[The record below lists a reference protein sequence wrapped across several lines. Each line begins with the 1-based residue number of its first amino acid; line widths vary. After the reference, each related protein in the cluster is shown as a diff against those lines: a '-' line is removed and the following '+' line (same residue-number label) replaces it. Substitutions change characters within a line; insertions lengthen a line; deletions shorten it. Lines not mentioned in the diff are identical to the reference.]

1 MDNKKKEKA
10 TEWSAKQGKE
20 IPVWQTPKYIESRNK
35 AVEMIDSKKYGLE
48 NSDFWIL
55 MNETKSGKM
64 AYTGLIISHNGCLKI
79 NDSLASEMK
88 FRPECVRENQSGYK
102 NSLVF
107 TYCCPEQGMFEVGEV
122 NNENCKNA
130 YPYAMAFKRCFDRVV
145 LKNSKLAFSGVYSE
159 AEADEFRGGIVDTE
173 SKQNASQA
181 IVEPLKAT
189 PEQAERL
196 AKCYTGENLAKLLQ
210 ANNITR
216 IEDMPYT
223 KAALICKQLDQMGK

>member
-1 MDNKKKEKA
+1 MDNRFNEKA

-88 FRPECVRENQSGYK
+88 FRPECVRENQLGYK

-189 PEQAERL
+189 PEQVERL
-196 AKCYTGENLAKLLQ
+196 ARVYTGENLAKILQ
-210 ANNITR
+210 TNNISSL
-216 IEDMPYT
+216 EDMT
-223 KAALICKQLDQMGK
+223 RVKATLLCKQLDRLGR

>member
-1 MDNKKKEKA
+1 MDNRFNEKA

-79 NDSLASEMK
+79 NDSLTAPQK
-88 FRPECVRENQSGYK
+88 FKPECISENQAGYK

-107 TYCCPEQGMFEVGEV
+107 TYSCPEQGVYEVGEV
-122 NNENCKNA
+122 NDKNCKND

-181 IVEPLKAT
+181 IVEPQKAT
-189 PEQAERL
+189 PEQVERL
-196 AKCYTGENLAKLLQ
+196 ARVYTGENLAKILQ
-210 ANNITR
+210 TNNISTL
-216 IEDMPYT
+216 EDMT
-223 KAALICKQLDQMGK
+223 RVKATLLCKQLDRLGR

>member
-1 MDNKKKEKA
+1 MDNRFNEKV

-79 NDSLASEMK
+79 NDSLAAEMK
-88 FRPECVRENQSGYK
+88 FRPDCVRENQAGYK

-173 SKQNASQA
+173 SKQNASQT

-189 PEQAERL
+189 PEQVERL
-196 AKCYTGENLAKLLQ
+196 ARVYTGENLAKILQ
-210 ANNITR
+210 ANNISR
-216 IEDMPYT
+216 LEDMT
-223 KAALICKQLDQMGK
+223 RVKATLLCKQLDKLGR

>member
-1 MDNKKKEKA
+1 MDNRFNEKV

-35 AVEMIDSKKYGLE
+35 AVEMIDSKKFGLE

-79 NDSLASEMK
+79 NDSLAAEMK
-88 FRPECVRENQSGYK
+88 FRPDCVRENQAGYK

-159 AEADEFRGGIVDTE
+159 AEADEFRGGIVDSE
-173 SKQNASQA
+173 SKQNASQT

-189 PEQAERL
+189 PEQVERL
-196 AKCYTGENLAKLLQ
+196 ARVYTGENLAKILQ
-210 ANNITR
+210 TNNIASL
-216 IEDMPYT
+216 EDMT
-223 KAALICKQLDQMGK
+223 RVKATLLCKQLDKLGR

>member
-1 MDNKKKEKA
+1 MDNRFNEKA

-122 NNENCKNA
+122 NGENCKNA

-159 AEADEFRGGIVDTE
+159 AEADEFRWGIVDSE
-173 SKQNASQA
+173 NKQNASQA
-181 IVEPLKAT
+181 IVVPLKAT
-189 PEQAERL
+189 PEQVERL
-196 AKCYTGENLAKLLQ
+196 ARVYTGENLAKILQ
-210 ANNITR
+210 TNNISSL
-216 IEDMPYT
+216 EDMT
-223 KAALICKQLDQMGK
+223 RVKATLLCKQLDKLGR

>member
-1 MDNKKKEKA
+1 MDNRFNEKA
-10 TEWSAKQGKE
+10 TEWSTKQGKE

-79 NDSLASEMK
+79 NDSLATEMK
-88 FRPECVRENQSGYK
+88 FRPECVRENQTGYK

-159 AEADEFRGGIVDTE
+159 AEADEFRGGIVDSE
-173 SKQNASQA
+173 NKQNASQA

-189 PEQAERL
+189 PEQVERL

>member
-1 MDNKKKEKA
+1 MDNRFNEKA
-10 TEWSAKQGKE
+10 TEWSTKQGKE

-35 AVEMIDSKKYGLE
+35 AVEMIDSKKFGLE

-79 NDSLASEMK
+79 NDSLAAEMK
-88 FRPECVRENQSGYK
+88 FRPDCVRENQAGYK

-189 PEQAERL
+189 PEQVERL
-196 AKCYTGENLAKLLQ
+196 ARVYTGENLAKILQ
-210 ANNITR
+210 TNNISSL
-216 IEDMPYT
+216 EDMT
-223 KAALICKQLDQMGK
+223 RVKATLLCKQLDKLGR

>member
-1 MDNKKKEKA
+1 MDNRFNEKA
-10 TEWSAKQGKE
+10 TEWSAKQGRE

-79 NDSLASEMK
+79 NDSLAAEMK
-88 FRPECVRENQSGYK
+88 FRPDCVRENQAGYK

-173 SKQNASQA
+173 SKQNASQT

-189 PEQAERL
+189 PEQVERL
-196 AKCYTGENLAKLLQ
+196 ARVYTGENLAKILQ
-210 ANNITR
+210 TNNIASL
-216 IEDMPYT
+216 EDMT
-223 KAALICKQLDQMGK
+223 RVKATLLCKQLDKLGR

>member
-1 MDNKKKEKA
+1 MDNRFNEKV
-10 TEWSAKQGKE
+10 TEWSTKQGKE

-35 AVEMIDSKKYGLE
+35 AVEMIDSNKYGLE

-79 NDSLASEMK
+79 NDSLATEMK
-88 FRPECVRENQSGYK
+88 FRPECVRENQAGYK

-159 AEADEFRGGIVDTE
+159 AEADEFRGGIVDSE
-173 SKQNASQA
+173 SKQNASQT

-189 PEQAERL
+189 PEQVERL
-196 AKCYTGENLAKLLQ
+196 ARVYTGENLAKILQ
-210 ANNITR
+210 TNNISSL
-216 IEDMPYT
+216 EDMT
-223 KAALICKQLDQMGK
+223 RVKATLLCKQLDRLGR

>member
-1 MDNKKKEKA
+1 MDNRFNEKA
-10 TEWSAKQGKE
+10 TEWSTKQGKE

-122 NNENCKNA
+122 NGENCKNA

-159 AEADEFRGGIVDTE
+159 AEADEFRGGIVDSE

-189 PEQAERL
+189 PEQVERL

>member
-1 MDNKKKEKA
+1 MDNRFNEKV
-10 TEWSAKQGKE
+10 TEWSTKQGKE

-79 NDSLASEMK
+79 NDSLATEMK
-88 FRPECVRENQSGYK
+88 FRPECVRENQAGYK

-159 AEADEFRGGIVDTE
+159 AEADEFRGGIVDSE
-173 SKQNASQA
+173 SKQNASQT

-189 PEQAERL
+189 PEQVERL
-196 AKCYTGENLAKLLQ
+196 ARVYTGENLAKILQ
-210 ANNITR
+210 TNNISSL
-216 IEDMPYT
+216 EDMT
-223 KAALICKQLDQMGK
+223 RVKATLLCKQLDRLGR

>member
-1 MDNKKKEKA
+1 MDNRFNEKA

-79 NDSLASEMK
+79 NDSLAAEMK
-88 FRPECVRENQSGYK
+88 FRPECVRENQTGYK

-159 AEADEFRGGIVDTE
+159 AEADEFRGGIVDSE
-173 SKQNASQA
+173 SKQNASQT

-189 PEQAERL
+189 PEQVERL

-210 ANNITR
+210 ANNIAR
-216 IEDMPYT
+216 IEDMPYI

>member
-1 MDNKKKEKA
+1 MDNRFNEKA

-35 AVEMIDSKKYGLE
+35 AIEMIDSKKYGLE

-79 NDSLASEMK
+79 NDSLAAEMK
-88 FRPECVRENQSGYK
+88 FRPECVRENQAGYK

-159 AEADEFRGGIVDTE
+159 AEADEFRGGIVDSE
-173 SKQNASQA
+173 SKQNASQT

-189 PEQAERL
+189 PEQVERL
-196 AKCYTGENLAKLLQ
+196 ARVYTGENLAKILQ
-210 ANNITR
+210 TNNIASL
-216 IEDMPYT
+216 EDMT
-223 KAALICKQLDQMGK
+223 RVKATLLCKQLDKLGR

>member
-1 MDNKKKEKA
+1 MDNRFNEKA
-10 TEWSAKQGKE
+10 TEWSTKQGKE
-20 IPVWQTPKYIESRNK
+20 IPVCQTPKYIESRNK
-35 AVEMIDSKKYGLE
+35 AVEMIDSKKFGLE

-79 NDSLASEMK
+79 NDSLAAELK
-88 FRPECVRENQSGYK
+88 FRPDCVRENQAGYK

-159 AEADEFRGGIVDTE
+159 AEADEFRGGIVDSE
-173 SKQNASQA
+173 SKQSASQA

-189 PEQAERL
+189 PEQVERL
-196 AKCYTGENLAKLLQ
+196 ARVYTGENLAKILQ
-210 ANNITR
+210 TNNIASL
-216 IEDMPYT
+216 EDMT
-223 KAALICKQLDQMGK
+223 RVKATLLCKQLDKLGR

>member
-1 MDNKKKEKA
+1 MDNRFNEKA

-79 NDSLASEMK
+79 NDSLTAPQK
-88 FRPECVRENQSGYK
+88 FKPECISENQAGYK

-159 AEADEFRGGIVDTE
+159 AEADEFRGGIVDSE

-189 PEQAERL
+189 PEQVERL
-196 AKCYTGENLAKLLQ
+196 ARVYTGENLAKILQ
-210 ANNITR
+210 TNNIAR

>member
-1 MDNKKKEKA
+1 MDNRFNEKV

-79 NDSLASEMK
+79 NDSLAAEMK
-88 FRPECVRENQSGYK
+88 FRPDCVRENPAGYK

-159 AEADEFRGGIVDTE
+159 AEADEFRGGIVDSE
-173 SKQNASQA
+173 NKQNASQA

-189 PEQAERL
+189 PEQVERL
-196 AKCYTGENLAKLLQ
+196 ARVYTGENLAKILQ
-210 ANNITR
+210 TNNISSL
-216 IEDMPYT
+216 EDMT
-223 KAALICKQLDQMGK
+223 RVKATLLCKQLDKLGK

>member
-1 MDNKKKEKA
+1 MDNRFNEKS

-122 NNENCKNA
+122 NGENCKNA

-173 SKQNASQA
+173 SKQNASQT
-181 IVEPLKAT
+181 IVAPQRAT
-189 PEQAERL
+189 PDQVERL

>member
-1 MDNKKKEKA
+1 MDNRFNEKA

-79 NDSLASEMK
+79 NDSLATEMK
-88 FRPECVRENQSGYK
+88 FRPECVRENQTGYK

-189 PEQAERL
+189 PEQVERL
-196 AKCYTGENLAKLLQ
+196 ARVYTGENLAKILQ
-210 ANNITR
+210 TNNIAR
-216 IEDMPYT
+216 IEDMPYI
-223 KAALICKQLDQMGK
+223 KAASICKQLDQMGK

>member
-1 MDNKKKEKA
+1 MDNRFNEKA
-10 TEWSAKQGKE
+10 TEWSTKQGKE

-79 NDSLASEMK
+79 NDSLAAEMK
-88 FRPECVRENQSGYK
+88 FRPECVRENQTGYK

-173 SKQNASQA
+173 SKQNASQT
-181 IVEPLKAT
+181 IVAPQRAT
-189 PEQAERL
+189 PAQIERL

-216 IEDMPYT
+216 IEDMPYI

>member
-1 MDNKKKEKA
+1 MDNRFNEKA
-10 TEWSAKQGKE
+10 TEWPTKQGQE
-20 IPVWQTPKYIESRNK
+20 IPAWQTPKYIESRNK
-35 AVEMIDSKKYGLE
+35 AVEMIDSKKFGLE

-79 NDSLASEMK
+79 NDSLAAEMK
-88 FRPECVRENQSGYK
+88 FRPDCVRENQAGYK

-189 PEQAERL
+189 PEQVERL
-196 AKCYTGENLAKLLQ
+196 ARVYTGENLAKILQ
-210 ANNITR
+210 TNNISSL
-216 IEDMPYT
+216 EDMT
-223 KAALICKQLDQMGK
+223 RVKATLLCKQLDKLGR

>member
-1 MDNKKKEKA
+1 MDNRFNEKA
-10 TEWSAKQGKE
+10 TEWSTKQGKE

-79 NDSLASEMK
+79 NDSLAAEMK
-88 FRPECVRENQSGYK
+88 FRPDCVRENQAGYK

-122 NNENCKNA
+122 NNENCKNV

-173 SKQNASQA
+173 SKQNASQT
-181 IVEPLKAT
+181 IVELQKAT
-189 PEQAERL
+189 PEQVERL
-196 AKCYTGENLAKLLQ
+196 ARCYTGENLAKLLQ

-216 IEDMPYT
+216 IDDMPYI

>member
-1 MDNKKKEKA
+1 MDNRFNEKV

-79 NDSLASEMK
+79 NDSLAAEMK
-88 FRPECVRENQSGYK
+88 FRPDCVRENQAGYK

-173 SKQNASQA
+173 SKQNASQT

-189 PEQAERL
+189 PEQVERL
-196 AKCYTGENLAKLLQ
+196 ARVYTGENLAKILQ
-210 ANNITR
+210 TNNISR
-216 IEDMPYT
+216 LEDMT
-223 KAALICKQLDQMGK
+223 RVKATLLCKQLDKLGR

>member
-1 MDNKKKEKA
+1 MDNRFNEKA
-10 TEWSAKQGKE
+10 TEWSTKQGKE

-122 NNENCKNA
+122 NGENCKNA

-159 AEADEFRGGIVDTE
+159 AEADEFRGGIVDSE

-189 PEQAERL
+189 PEQVERL

-223 KAALICKQLDQMGK
+223 KAALICKQLNQMGK

>member
-1 MDNKKKEKA
+1 MDNRFNEKA

-55 MNETKSGKM
+55 MNETKSGEM

-79 NDSLASEMK
+79 NDSLAAEMK
-88 FRPECVRENQSGYK
+88 FRPDCVRENPAGYK

-159 AEADEFRGGIVDTE
+159 AEADEFRGGIVDSE
-173 SKQNASQA
+173 NKQNASQA
-181 IVEPLKAT
+181 IAEPLKAT
-189 PEQAERL
+189 PEQVERL
-196 AKCYTGENLAKLLQ
+196 ARVYTGENLAKILQ
-210 ANNITR
+210 TNNISSL
-216 IEDMPYT
+216 EDMT
-223 KAALICKQLDQMGK
+223 RVKATLLCKQLDKLGR

>member
-1 MDNKKKEKA
+1 MDNRFNEKA

-79 NDSLASEMK
+79 NDSLAAEMK
-88 FRPECVRENQSGYK
+88 FRPECVRENQTGYK

-189 PEQAERL
+189 PEQVERL
-196 AKCYTGENLAKLLQ
+196 ARVYTGENLAKILQ
-210 ANNITR
+210 TNNIASL
-216 IEDMPYT
+216 EDMT
-223 KAALICKQLDQMGK
+223 RVKATLLCKQLDKLGR